1 MQLSTGTPLL
11 DEPVQVLGPEMDDI
25 QTTLRI
31 HGPLAA
37 LTFVGVLASG
47 AGDELAADPEYSTI
61 VHVYDIRRGA
71 LLTVRPPYLACRR
84 LTDQCGRR

>member
-71 LLTVRPPYLACRR
+71 LLTVRPLLSR
-84 LTDQCGRR
+84 LPTTD